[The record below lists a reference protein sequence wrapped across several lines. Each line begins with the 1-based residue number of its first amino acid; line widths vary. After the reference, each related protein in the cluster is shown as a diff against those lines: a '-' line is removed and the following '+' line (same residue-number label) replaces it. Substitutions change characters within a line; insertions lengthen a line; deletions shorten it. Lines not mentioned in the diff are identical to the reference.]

1 MAKLCKM
8 ADVHKSSKM
17 NSAVI
22 NGNKNGSEN
31 AGGYLNLLLA
41 H

>member
-1 MAKLCKM
+1 M

-17 NSAVI
+17 NLAVI
-22 NGNKNGSEN
+22 NKNKNLSKN
-31 AGGYLNLLLA
+31 AGGYLNLLA